1 MTEQLTVELSLECWN
16 WKCRISNAETRT
28 WFLLWQGKKQSSGS
42 YCLLLMS
49 NVIILFSVYAY
60 LIWGI
65 WEEYP
70 FDIKEKSYFL
80 YKVPFLWVEVQYLTN
95 GHVSKTCFWKLLE
108 WIANMFLHLN
118 RRSIF
123 LFNILWIIAMVWS
136 TQQSGERH
144 PLFWLCWVF
153 VVACGLFI
161 AVCRLL

>member
-1 MTEQLTVELSLECWN
+1 ML
-16 WKCRISNAETRT
+16 R
-28 WFLLWQGKKQSSGS
+28 QGLGFYYDKERSRVLDLIV
-42 YCLLLMS
+42 YFWCL

-70 FDIKEKSYFL
+70 FDIKEKKRYFL
-80 YKVPFLWVEVQYLTN
+80 YKVLFLWVKVQYLTN

-118 RRSIF
+118 SRSIF
-123 LFNILWIIAMVWS
+123 LFNILWIIATVWS

-144 PLFWLCWVF
+144 PLFWLCWVC